1 MWSGSGSTNSSSID
15 SLSSFSID
23 SLGYGDG
30 DEFTK
35 DKRMIQIFC
44 KRLLCNCDK
53 KKPFD

>member
-35 DKRMIQIFC
+35 DKRTIQIFC

-53 KKPFD
+53 KETL